1 MHAPFDIVFLLLP
14 NFSMI
19 ALYSA
24 LEPLRVA
31 NRFAGHPG
39 ICISSLANDGETQ
52 PDDGLLEL

>member
-1 MHAPFDIVFLLLP
+1 MRAPFDIVFLLLP

-31 NRFAGHPG
+31 NRFAGELFAWRFA
-39 ICISSLANDGETQ
+39 SVDG
-52 PDDGLLEL
+52 